1 MKKILLLLITLTT
14 FTNVSYA
21 SFPIDT
27 NKVDTTQV
35 VVQET
40 TEQFHL
46 RMEKQGFDISNCMC
60 VDCRKLK
67 GITKNMNN
75 SNSEVVTLSPA
86 ESAKVQIIFLGSV
99 ILIGI
104 ITISI
109 YVTLPPIII
118 PIALTM
124 FLLFYL
130 RILLNRMMKEKQL
143 KK

>member
-1 MKKILLLLITLTT
+1 MKKLLLLLITLTT

-27 NKVDTTQV
+27 NKTDTTQV

-118 PIALTM
+118 PIVLTI
-124 FLLFYL
+124 FLLFYI

>member
-27 NKVDTTQV
+27 NKTDTTQV